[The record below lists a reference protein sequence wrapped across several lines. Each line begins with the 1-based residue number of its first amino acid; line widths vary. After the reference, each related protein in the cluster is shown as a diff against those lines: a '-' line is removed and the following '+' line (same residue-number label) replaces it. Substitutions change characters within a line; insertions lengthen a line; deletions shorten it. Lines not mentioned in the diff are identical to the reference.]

1 MTAQQMKRKLLEI
14 RVAQQKYALAVE
26 TAEQFEKIGGRGK
39 QAEKYRLSCAV
50 LEKDMLAARE
60 LAEMYIGLLES
71 QAEKEI
77 VTRRYVFCENWEMIA
92 DNMNYSMRQV
102 IRIHDRALKKM
113 SLNVK
118 LDL

>member
-26 TAEQFEKIGGRGK
+26 TAEQFEKMGGRGR

-50 LEKDMLAARE
+50 LEKDMLEARE
-60 LAEMYIGLLES
+60 QAEKYIGLLES

-77 VTRRYVFCENWEMIA
+77 VTRRYLFCHSWETIA
-92 DNMNYSMRQV
+92 DSMSYSLRQV
-102 IRIHDRALKKM
+102 VRIHDRALEKM
-113 SLNVK
+113 SLNVM
-118 LDL
+118 L